1 MAEFISKQKK
11 HITVISFTFIL
22 IGLIYGLF
30 GNIFIKNLTFIIA
43 TVIAGVPIFLKAYQA
58 LRMRAFSIELLVS
71 IAVVCGLFIQE
82 YSETAIVSF
91 LFLFGDFLEV
101 RTLEKTRSSLKE
113 LVEKTPQEALVYRS
127 GGYITIPIEEVK
139 TEDRILIRSGGK
151 VPVDG
156 RIAKGH
162 ALLMEAAITGESAP
176 VWKKEDD
183 LVYCG
188 SILDNGYIEMIA
200 EKVGDDTTFA
210 KIIQLV
216 EEAQESKTKIE
227 RFLDKFSKYYTPAV
241 ILLAIFVFAITKNLK
256 QSITFLV
263 VACPGA
269 LVIGAPVSNIAGIGN
284 GAKNGVMVKGGEV
297 MDKFSKVDTIVFDKT
312 GTLTVGKPQVT
323 SIKVFNHRDVNELL
337 TLAATAE
344 TISEHPLGQTI
355 VKEAER
361 RKLSLSGALET
372 GEVLKGSGIRVK
384 VDGQQIVIG
393 NRELV
398 KGEHIEISK
407 ESAAYAVE
415 QQKKGNTV
423 IFVAIDGSLEGMISI
438 ADQIREDVPDA
449 LAQLRKNGIKR
460 MVMLTGD
467 NKHTAQLVAQELGL
481 DEYHAELL
489 PEHKV
494 EYVQKLKEDGHA
506 VAMAG
511 DGINDAPSI
520 AAADIGLAMGVGG
533 TAISME
539 TADIVLMS
547 DKMMQFSHA
556 YALSKAT
563 IRNMKQNTCFAISTA
578 IILLLGVLF
587 DTVHLASGMF
597 IHEASVLV
605 VILNA
610 MRLMK
615 FKLKIQTASAD
626 VIKTSKHNGQLLKDI
641 S

>member
-1 MAEFISKQKK
+1 MAAFISKQKN
-11 HITVISFTFIL
+11 HITVISFIFIL
-22 IGLIYGLF
+22 GGFVYGFFGDIY
-30 GNIFIKNLTFIIA
+30 IKNLALMIA
-43 TVIAGVPIFLKAYQA
+43 TVIAGVPIFLKAFQA

-71 IAVVCGLFIQE
+71 IAIVGGLSIQE

-91 LFLFGDFLEV
+91 LFLFGDYLEV
-101 RTLEKTRSSLKE
+101 RTLEKTRNSLKE

-139 TEDRILIRSGGK
+139 TDDRIMIRSGGK
-151 VPVDG
+151 IPVDG

-162 ALLMEAAITGESAP
+162 ALLMEAAITGESVP

-183 LVYCG
+183 KVYCG
-188 SILDNGYIEMIA
+188 SILDNGYIEIIA

-216 EEAQESKTKIE
+216 EEAQESKTKME
-227 RFLDKFSKYYTPAV
+227 KFLDKFSKYYTPAV
-241 ILLAIFVFAITKNLK
+241 ILLAIIVYVFTKNLN

-263 VACPGA
+263 IACPGA

-284 GAKNGVMVKGGEV
+284 GAKNGVIVKGGEV
-297 MDKFSKVDTIVFDKT
+297 MDKFSKADTIVFDKT
-312 GTLTVGKPQVT
+312 GTLTIGKPQVT
-323 SIKVFNHRDVNELL
+323 AIKVLNNRNVNELL
-337 TLAATAE
+337 TLAAAAE
-344 TISEHPLGQTI
+344 SISEHPLGQTI
-355 VKEAER
+355 VKEAEK
-361 RKLSLSGALET
+361 RKLNLTAALEA
-372 GEVLKGSGIRVK
+372 GEILKGSGIRVK
-384 VDGQQIVIG
+384 VDGKEMVIG
-393 NRELV
+393 NQELV
-398 KGEHIEISK
+398 KSSHIEISK
-407 ESAAYAVE
+407 ESAGYAVA

-423 IFVAIDGSLEGMISI
+423 IFVAIEGSLDGMISI
-438 ADQIREDVPDA
+438 ADQIREDVPEA

-467 NKHTAQLVAQELGL
+467 NQHTAQLVAQELGL
-481 DEYHAELL
+481 DEYHAGLL

-494 EYVQKLKEDGHA
+494 AYIQKLKEDGHV

-533 TAISME
+533 TDLSME
-539 TADIVLMS
+539 TADVVFMS

-563 IRNMKQNTCFAISTA
+563 IRNMKQNTGFAISTA
-578 IILLLGVLF
+578 IILLFGVLF

-597 IHEASVLV
+597 IHEASVLL

-610 MRLMK
+610 IRLMK
-615 FKLKIQTASAD
+615 FKLKIQTKSTD
-626 VIKTSKHNGQLLKDI
+626 SPKTPGHHRQLIKNI